1 MTLGTFGKLLV
12 EFSTKVN
19 LVYFLYYLVS
29 IVWYIPQRCCLLHLI
44 KKNRLLK
51 TFLRTPI
58 LTTWVFLYLFSF
70 LQVVWNCIAFKMIK
84 KVLMNFDSSKAS
96 GPNSIP
102 MMVLKNCEPE
112 LSYMLGELF
121 NICLNESYFLD
132 CWKVSS
138 VVHVFKNVGERSTAK
153 NYRPVSILS
162 KVSKVFEKTA
172 NNRILDHLEK

>member
-1 MTLGTFGKLLV
+1 
-12 EFSTKVN
+12 
-19 LVYFLYYLVS
+19 
-29 IVWYIPQRCCLLHLI
+29 
-44 KKNRLLK
+44 
-51 TFLRTPI
+51 
-58 LTTWVFLYLFSF
+58 
-70 LQVVWNCIAFKMIK
+70 MIK

-96 GPNSIP
+96 GPNFIP

-162 KVSKVFEKTA
+162 EVSKVFEKTA

>member
-1 MTLGTFGKLLV
+1 
-12 EFSTKVN
+12 
-19 LVYFLYYLVS
+19 
-29 IVWYIPQRCCLLHLI
+29 
-44 KKNRLLK
+44 
-51 TFLRTPI
+51 
-58 LTTWVFLYLFSF
+58 
-70 LQVVWNCIAFKMIK
+70 MIK

-121 NICLNESYFLD
+121 NICLKESYFLD

-138 VVHVFKNVGERSTAK
+138 VVPVFKNVGERSTAK

-162 KVSKVFEKTA
+162 EVSKVFEKTA